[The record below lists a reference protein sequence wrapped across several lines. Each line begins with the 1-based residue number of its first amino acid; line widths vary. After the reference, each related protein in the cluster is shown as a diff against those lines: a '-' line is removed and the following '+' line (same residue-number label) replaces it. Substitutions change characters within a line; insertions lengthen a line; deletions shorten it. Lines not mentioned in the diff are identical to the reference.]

1 MRPAALELRAVTAAT
16 DARPLT
22 GIDLAVGE
30 GDAVVVIGL
39 PGSGKTS
46 LVRLIAGLDDVATG
60 SLSLFGHDVARAGFF
75 KARALRDRVAVIFER
90 GGIWAN
96 RSVAENLVLPVAYRT
111 DRALATLV
119 TDPYLHELLDA
130 LELRGI
136 ADRPTG
142 ALDDSERRRVLLVR
156 ALYSKPDLLLVD
168 EPQAALSRAHMR
180 LFASV
185 IERERRA
192 RGMTVILTDADGR
205 IDPFEADR
213 PIILHERRILHG
225 AVRLPERTS
234 ASSPPQDLARETT
247 T

>member
-1 MRPAALELRAVTAAT
+1 MRPAAVELRAVSAAT

-46 LVRLIAGLDDVATG
+46 LVRLIAGLDEVASG
-60 SLSLFGHDVARAGFF
+60 ALSLFGQDVAQAGFF
-75 KARALRDRVAVIFER
+75 KGRALRDRVAAVFER
-90 GGIWAN
+90 GGIWTN
-96 RSVAENLVLPVAYRT
+96 RSVAENLVLPMAYRT
-111 DRALATLV
+111 DRALGSLV
-119 TDPYLHELLDA
+119 KDPYLHALLDA

-136 ADRPTG
+136 SERLTAS
-142 ALDDSERRRVLLVR
+142 LDDSERRRVLLVR
-156 ALYSKPDLLLVD
+156 ALYTKPDLLLVD

-225 AVRLPERTS
+225 AVRLPER
-234 ASSPPQDLARETT
+234 AGPSSPPHDLARETT